1 MVHLRSILIPFSQ
14 PDNHIIALSP
24 SDSAMN
30 SLPQPP
36 SASSTSSIPVI
47 PVTANL
53 PFIVDVRDD
62 PRTSSPTTDGFL

>member
-1 MVHLRSILIPFSQ
+1 
-14 PDNHIIALSP
+14 
-24 SDSAMN
+24 MN